1 MEEEINTIKVSKE
14 STHLGC
20 DLFFA
25 LGSSGTK
32 PFFYTSSKGKVSK
45 YYIEDNMVTCEEDN
59 DDKCYIEEF
68 IKLNHK
74 AIIKY
79 WSGLLTDEDF
89 LNSLIYIRYSSSSQP
104 SYTSSPKGKI
114 ISKEEFYKIQRRIID
129 ETKFDEKIN
138 RYDLIEKSL
147 EFYKNNPEY
156 NPNSL
161 GLYISYFIQRMGYKT
176 IFDERLIH
184 LFVAYLKQFNITDNV
199 ASFWILH
206 DKALQGDIK
215 SSKELAKQY
224 YLGWDMPDK
233 DYKKCEYF
241 ALRSIKDN
249 DKSALFNYALYLT
262 DIRENDVM
270 SLLSSL
276 KILMNIALDIKED
289 EAYLNILRSILF
301 ICSNEELNLDCK
313 ELLIGIKDFI
323 DINYSIDNVPWA
335 KEELEKILIDIGVCF
350 FLGSNVKKDLT
361 IARQVLVKVKDLDM
375 AKFYLDCIDAL
386 SSSWETR
393 KPKEAC
399 IQIEQIR
406 HCKNISECMSIQDVG
421 DLSKTNCFKQKQRY
435 DCFEFGLGF
444 NEQLGLMNKD
454 KLNMVFVK
462 FLNEKLANWKNIL
475 I

>member
-32 PFFYTSSKGKVSK
+32 PFFYTSSKGKASK

-89 LNSLIYIRYSSSSQP
+89 LNSLVYIRYSSSSQP
-104 SYTSSPKGKI
+104 SYTYSHKGKI
-114 ISKEEFYKIQRRIID
+114 ISKEEFYKIQRRIIG
-129 ETKFDEKIN
+129 ETKFDKKIN

-176 IFDERLIH
+176 MFDERLIH
-184 LFVAYLKQFNITDNV
+184 LFAAYLKQFNITDNV

-224 YLGWDMPDK
+224 WLGWNMPDK
-233 DYKKCEYF
+233 DYKKCEFF

-276 KILMNIALDIKED
+276 KILLNIALNTKED
-289 EAYLNILRSILF
+289 EAYLYILRGIMFIL
-301 ICSNEELNLDCK
+301 SNEELSLDCK
-313 ELLIGIKDFI
+313 DLLIGIKDFI
-323 DINYSIDNVPWA
+323 DINYSIDKVSWV
-335 KEELEKILIDIGVCF
+335 KEEFEKILIDIGVCF

-361 IARQVLVKVKDLDM
+361 MARKIIIKVKDLDM
-375 AKFYLDCIDAL
+375 AKFYLDCIDVL
-386 SSSWETR
+386 SGSCIDEKS
-393 KPKEAC
+393 KGAC
-399 IQIEQIR
+399 IQIEQIK
-406 HCKNISECMSIQDVG
+406 HCKNTSECMSIQDVG
-421 DLSKTNCFKQKQRY
+421 DLSKTNYFKQKQRY
-435 DCFEFGLGF
+435 NCFEFGLGF
-444 NEQLGLMNKD
+444 NEQLGLINKD

-462 FLNEKLANWKNIL
+462 FLNEKLANQKNIH